1 VDNSD
6 INNEDMNA
14 DKLNNY
20 INDLKYEVQMFC
32 RLAII
37 LYFAYDDTTNKNE
50 LDVIKNAFLESFLVH
65 ARIIVNFLSGND
77 DYTYKFLVKGDPFLE
92 SNDPVAEL
100 IRKKANPEVMHFG
113 NRDKKTKWNVTYITC
128 YLMKKFK
135 NFLNEAKVDFGI
147 KTEIDVLEKT
157 LCEIDSG
164 EKYYSTSASNG
175 DTYAFNLPYSLQ
187 NTILFENTFFD
198 ANTLHLITNI
208 SKHLNFLNM
217 NLSNIDEFILYP
229 TSESIRI
236 IIEPVKATFMA
247 FFLHN
252 TYQQPLIS

>member
-6 INNEDMNA
+6 INNEEMNTG
-14 DKLNNY
+14 KLNNY
-20 INDLKYEVQMFC
+20 ANNLKYEVQMFC

-37 LYFAYDDTTNKNE
+37 LYFSYDDTTNKNE
-50 LDVIKNAFLESFLVH
+50 IDVIKNAFLESFLVH

-77 DYTYKFLVKGDPFLE
+77 DYSYKFLVKGDPFLD

-113 NRDKKTKWNVTYITC
+113 NRDEKTKWNVTYIAC

-157 LCEIDSG
+157 LCEIDSTK
-164 EKYYSTSASNG
+164 KYYSTSASNINA
-175 DTYAFNLPYSLQ
+175 YSFNLQHFLQ

-198 ANTLHLITNI
+198 ANALHLITNA

-217 NLSNIDEFILYP
+217 KLSNIDEFILYP

-236 IIEPVKATFMA
+236 IIEPVNATFMA
-247 FFLHN
+247 FFL
-252 TYQQPLIS
+252 S